1 MLSAADPL
9 VFLVKS
15 CHSEANSAA
24 TFSGDIVVES
34 VAVVD
39 VGAALLLNKVRNSS
53 VQTFFS

>member
-1 MLSAADPL
+1 MPVVL
-9 VFLVKS
+9 VVVVVVVVV
-15 CHSEANSAA
+15 
-24 TFSGDIVVES
+24 VVES